1 MKVSMFVYTKNILES
16 VSFDPKLFCKELE
29 KALKML
35 KSQLYELEL
44 RKKNEAKQAVESTK
58 KKIEWGS
65 QIRSYVLDDRR
76 VKDHRTN
83 HQTSNTDAVLD
94 GEINDFIKAY
104 LMEN

>member
-1 MKVSMFVYTKNILES
+1 
-16 VSFDPKLFCKELE
+16 
-29 KALKML
+29 
-35 KSQLYELEL
+35 
-44 RKKNEAKQAVESTK
+44 
-58 KKIEWGS
+58 
-65 QIRSYVLDDRR
+65 VLDDRR